1 MKKMTTKS
9 TTTDCSTATMNNVP
23 TFWQNSLAEQIQ
35 EDILT
40 CIEGF
45 CPQYLHNG
53 DDDVTGMADALCQII
68 VDRLINKTAKGRKP
82 RLCRIHVSQPAIRQ
96 NLKEIREGTGLGQ
109 APVITCKRG
118 KDNVYGHEVRIY
130 DREGNI
136 VATVMQPED
145 KQLSCGAR
153 VWVETTAPVEVDE
166 RTDGNGTLTTRLER

>member
-1 MKKMTTKS
+1 MTKMTTKS
-9 TTTDCSTATMNNVP
+9 TTTGCSTATM
-23 TFWQNSLAEQIQ
+23 NSLAEQIQ
-35 EDILT
+35 DDILT

-45 CPQYLHNG
+45 CPQYLHDG
-53 DDDVTGMADALCQII
+53 DDDMTGMADALCQII
-68 VDRLINKTAKGRKP
+68 VDRLIGKTAKGRKP

-130 DREGNI
+130 DREGNV

-153 VWVETTAPVEVDE
+153 VWVETAAPVEVDE